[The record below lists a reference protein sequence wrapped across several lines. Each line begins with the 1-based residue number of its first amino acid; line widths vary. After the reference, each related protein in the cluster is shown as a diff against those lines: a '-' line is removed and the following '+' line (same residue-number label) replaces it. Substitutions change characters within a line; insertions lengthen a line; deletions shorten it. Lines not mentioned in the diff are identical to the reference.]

1 MDLISIFDFLL
12 DANDYPARQVATFID
27 DSRSLRV
34 DTAIISDGKQPFE
47 TAVKHPRYN
56 SDKWIIVEAY
66 DTIGQAEL
74 GHKRWIATMTG
85 ELPESLADCGNS
97 NVARALKEVG
107 GPAELVFP
115 YTPII

>member
-1 MDLISIFDFLL
+1 MDLMSIFDFLL
-12 DANDYPARQVATFID
+12 DANDHPARQVATFID

-34 DTAIISDGKQPFE
+34 DTAIISDGEKPFE
-47 TAVKHPRYN
+47 TAVRHPRY
-56 SDKWIIVEAY
+56 DGGKWIVVEAY

-97 NVARALKEVG
+97 KIALLLKSAGE
-107 GPAELVFP
+107 PLVFP
-115 YTPII
+115 RAPIP